1 MYPCSEYQRGNIFLW
16 MLSILNPP
24 YRVVPLASNSHGNL
38 DVETLDIPF
47 RYTQKVSEIS
57 VLSFL
62 VRLVHP
68 CFLAKSPPAGEKP
81 VQLST
86 SPESPIEPC

>member
-1 MYPCSEYQRGNIFLW
+1 M
-16 MLSILNPP
+16 LNPP